1 MFSGPSQ
8 ILLIDGNPRALAEI
22 VAPLT
27 GRGYRVTHRGDAR
40 GGLEEIY
47 RKAPEMILV
56 RRDLPDMDGI
66 HFCSEIKNDI
76 VLRHIPVIV
85 LDPDGLLPDEIAAA
99 ESGAEDCL
107 IGPVD
112 TEELDVRIRQV
123 FHVGSLGINYHP
135 VSGLPGYSSAYRRIR
150 EVLERQSTFAL
161 CFLDIQG
168 FRSFNRRFGYEKG
181 DRILGATA
189 RLISRVLHSRQRCLD
204 FFGHLSSDDFVLITE
219 AEGVE
224 TLCSEIVE
232 QFEWRMPEL
241 LGTLP
246 REPDPQSLFGELPC
260 RGGERHPESL
270 SLSIAIL
277 TNEDGSLRH
286 PAQAIEQGTE
296 LLAYARQER
305 KSRWVRQKPK
315 EKPAG
320 FPWVSGPPELE
331 KFSGQGA
338 GGFRKGQL
346 GRMTEQVKRFHEIL
360 RDHEIETF
368 FQPIVY
374 VESGELFGY
383 EALLRGPRGTHFESP
398 VMLFSMARRMDME
411 RELDLLSLR
420 KLREAAAGARMRGGT
435 EKIFFNLC
443 PESFFSPR
451 FLEAWETVA
460 GDLRPERMV
469 LEVTRKRRIQEF
481 SCFRASIQQLRT
493 KGFQVAVDDARAGT
507 LSLRTILE
515 LLPDYIKV
523 DISITRNIHQDP
535 ARQRLFRQLHSFCKL
550 RNVKLISEGVEQ
562 QKERDFL
569 LENGAELAQGYYYS
583 EPLQHSVM

>member
-8 ILLIDGNPRALAEI
+8 VLLVDGNPRALAEI

-40 GGLEEIY
+40 GGLEEIH

-56 RRDLPDMDGI
+56 RRDLPDMDGV

-85 LDPDGLLPDEIAAA
+85 LDPEGLLPDQIAAA

-112 TEELDVRIRQV
+112 MEELDARIHQV

-135 VSGLPGYSSAYRRIR
+135 VSGLPGHSSTYRRIR
-150 EVLERQSTFAL
+150 EVLERQAPVAL

-168 FRSFNRRFGYEKG
+168 FRRFNRRFGYEEG
-181 DRILGATA
+181 DRILSATA

-219 AEGVE
+219 EEGVE
-224 TLCSEIVE
+224 ELCSEIVE
-232 QFEWRMPEL
+232 QFEWRVPEW
-241 LGTLP
+241 LGSLP
-246 REPDPQSLFGELPC
+246 REPDPQSLFRDIPSRGEEGLP
-260 RGGERHPESL
+260 ERVF
-270 SLSIAIL
+270 LSIAML

-296 LLAYARQER
+296 LLALARQER

-315 EKPAG
+315 EKPSG
-320 FPWVSGPPELE
+320 FPWISGPAVREE
-331 KFSGQGA
+331 SSGRGA
-338 GGFRKGQL
+338 GTFPTWPIGK
-346 GRMTEQVKRFHEIL
+346 MTEQVRRFHEIL
-360 RDHEIETF
+360 RDQEIETF

-420 KLREAAAGARMRGGT
+420 KLREAAAGARMRGAG
-435 EKIFFNLC
+435 KIFFNLC

-460 GDLRPERMV
+460 GDLRPERVV

-481 SCFRASIQQLRT
+481 SSFRASIQQLRN
-493 KGFQVAVDDARAGT
+493 KGFQVALDDARAGT

-515 LLPDYIKV
+515 LLPDYIKI
-523 DISITRNIHQDP
+523 DISITRNIHQDL

-569 LENGAELAQGYYYS
+569 LENGAELAQGFYYS
-583 EPLQHSVM
+583 HPLQQSVM